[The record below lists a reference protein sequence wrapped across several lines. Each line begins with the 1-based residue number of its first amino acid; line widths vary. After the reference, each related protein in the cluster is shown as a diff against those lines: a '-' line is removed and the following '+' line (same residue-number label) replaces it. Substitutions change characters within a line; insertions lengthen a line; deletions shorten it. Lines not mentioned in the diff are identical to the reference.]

1 MNIDDLVQTVTADL
15 VAAIEAGAGEWRMP
29 WHQLPAVGLPVSV
42 DGRPYR
48 GLNALVLAL
57 AGFEHGYRSSTWA
70 TYRAW

>member
-42 DGRPYR
+42 EGRPYR
-48 GLNALVLAL
+48 PVTGSIIELPRTTPVD
-57 AGFEHGYRSSTWA
+57 SSEWS
-70 TYRAW
+70 